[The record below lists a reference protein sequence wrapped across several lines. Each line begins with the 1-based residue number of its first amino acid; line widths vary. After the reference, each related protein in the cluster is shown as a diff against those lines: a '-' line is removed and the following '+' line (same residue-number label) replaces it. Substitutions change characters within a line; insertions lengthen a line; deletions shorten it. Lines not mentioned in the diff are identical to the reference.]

1 MNAVTRPQREW
12 FEPMT
17 ATAIDEVHAVETQVY
32 PFPWTRGNFQDALQA
47 GNIAWLL
54 RADAGELVAYCVTM
68 MAIDEA
74 HLLNLSVAAG
84 RQRRGYGWKM
94 LDWAARCAF
103 EYGARSMLLEAR
115 PSNGAAL
122 RLYARY
128 GFQRIG
134 VRRGYYPAV
143 SEREDALVMRLTL

>member
-1 MNAVTRPQREW
+1 
-12 FEPMT
+12 MT
-17 ATAIDEVHAVETQVY
+17 AAAIDEVLAVEVQVY
-32 PFPWTRGNFQDALQA
+32 PFPWTGGNFQDALRA

-54 RADAGELVAYCVTM
+54 RADDGELLAYCVTM

-84 RQRRGYGWKM
+84 RQRHGYGWKT

-115 PSNGAAL
+115 PSNVAAL

-128 GFQRIG
+128 GFQQIG
-134 VRRGYYPAV
+134 VRHGYYPADGA
-143 SEREDALVMRLTL
+143 REDALVMRLTL